1 MVMMS
6 MNWAQ
11 ADDISM
17 DNPLGGIKRG
27 WSEIKAVYHRIFSSP
42 TQVYVEFY
50 DYTIHQT
57 ADEMIY
63 AVGRERGYISAR
75 LRAKFPLPSAPA
87 GFSEK
92 SVLAGS
98 RFNIMVQSIIR
109 SCWLLIRRLCSA
121 TGHRQVPPRLLPGP
135 AAGLFTARMICRHTF
150 RAGPLNIINI

>member
-1 MVMMS
+1 MRPTQKAITGKEEQGRTRGLSLPSQALIQFYRAFNSGDMVMMS
-6 MNWAQ
+6 MNLAQ

-27 WSEIKAVYHRIFSSP
+27 WPEIKAVYHRIFSSP

-75 LRAKFPLPSAPA
+75 LRAKFPLPAAPA

-92 SVLAGS
+92 SV
-98 RFNIMVQSIIR
+98 
-109 SCWLLIRRLCSA
+109 
-121 TGHRQVPPRLLPGP
+121 
-135 AAGLFTARMICRHTF
+135 
-150 RAGPLNIINI
+150 